1 MKLKLP
7 SFGRYFTI
15 GLIVTAT
22 VGIAVAGY
30 VAQGYQYNHLFDLYQ
45 KQNAQLRENGIE
57 PETPSPE
64 TVAQSGPVG
73 ATGAAGP
80 QGDRGPGPTDAQ
92 IFTAV
97 SDYCSTPQ
105 VPCKGETGTPGATGA
120 PGASVTG
127 PAGANGDSIT
137 GPQGP
142 KGDPGESIT
151 GPPGTNG
158 TDGQPPL
165 SWTYTD
171 MLGIAH
177 TCTRADPFDAAAPTY
192 TCN

>member
-1 MKLKLP
+1 MKLRMP
-7 SFGRYFTI
+7 SIGRYFVI

-22 VGIAVAGY
+22 LGVAVAGY

-64 TVAQSGPVG
+64 IVAQSGPVG
-73 ATGAAGP
+73 ATGAQGAP
-80 QGDRGPGPTDAQ
+80 GDRGPGPTEAQ
-92 IFTAV
+92 VFGAV
-97 SDYCSTPQ
+97 RDFCDTPQ
-105 VPCKGETGTPGATGA
+105 VPCKGDTGATGA
-120 PGASVTG
+120 PGATVVG
-127 PAGANGDSIT
+127 PAGAPGDSVI

-151 GPPGTNG
+151 GPPGPAG
-158 TDGQPPL
+158 VPGEPPV

-171 MLGIAH
+171 MLGIEH
-177 TCTRADPFDAAAPTY
+177 TCTRTDPFDASAPTY
-192 TCN
+192 ICN